1 MLEKFKT
8 DIVYYGGVNPF
19 VSIVDNEF
27 DVYLEFAN
35 LVKLCQLILL
45 VLLY

>member
-19 VSIVDNEF
+19 DSIQDNEF
-27 DVYLEFAN
+27 DIHLE
-35 LVKLCQLILL
+35 
-45 VLLY
+45 